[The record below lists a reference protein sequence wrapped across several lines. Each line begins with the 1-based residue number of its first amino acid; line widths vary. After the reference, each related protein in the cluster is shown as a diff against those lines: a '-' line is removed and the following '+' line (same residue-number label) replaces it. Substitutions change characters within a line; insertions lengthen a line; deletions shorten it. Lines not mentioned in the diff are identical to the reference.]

1 MLSLHLTWLYKYFYA
16 IVQAGCLSN
25 GVSKDIVWAMFEV
38 EKSIWEVCVP
48 AALGDMFMD
57 VIMSE
62 LACL

>member
-1 MLSLHLTWLYKYFYA
+1 MLSLHLTWLYKYFYV

-38 EKSIWEVCVP
+38 EESIWEVCVS